1 MRRPQMTIFAERYF
15 VDYDHKDS
23 NLELSFKSVAFN
35 LVIQIYKWRCEVG
48 YMGLDFKGEWR

>member
-1 MRRPQMTIFAERYF
+1 MAIFAERYF

-35 LVIQIYKWRCEVG
+35 LVIQIYKWRCE
-48 YMGLDFKGEWR
+48 LDIWVLISKENGDEFSK